1 MKSERR
7 HELETNQLADM
18 LARIPALWHQH
29 GRWIL
34 LGAVF
39 VALVIALIFN
49 RVHSKK
55 LEAQLATEQL
65 AAAREGI
72 GRLQNFEPLSP
83 AVPAADRALLFN
95 NLVDGIRQNLD
106 GTAGYFDEPAMLA
119 EALVA
124 RGDLNWIIANYPE
137 LADGENAPAVPTD
150 EQRATALEEAR
161 TAYERILGNYPN
173 ITMAALSARMGLAA
187 IAENRGDWDAARQQ
201 YEAVASDE
209 AFPESFRQEAR
220 QRLETLDKVRKPV
233 LLVEARPPV
242 MEAST
247 AAPTTAPTT
256 APVIEPEPLPATAPT
271 TAPAVE

>member
-1 MKSERR
+1 
-7 HELETNQLADM
+7 
-18 LARIPALWHQH
+18 
-29 GRWIL
+29 WIL

-106 GTAGYFDEPAMLA
+106 GAAGYFDEPAMLA

-173 ITMAALSARMGLAA
+173 
-187 IAENRGDWDAARQQ
+187 
-201 YEAVASDE
+201 
-209 AFPESFRQEAR
+209 
-220 QRLETLDKVRKPV
+220 
-233 LLVEARPPV
+233 
-242 MEAST
+242 
-247 AAPTTAPTT
+247 
-256 APVIEPEPLPATAPT
+256 
-271 TAPAVE
+271 